1 MVPAEATNEKGKSKI
16 PEEKKEVANLDNVP
30 LDVKLVEADQIM
42 EEKAYINEFDQL
54 DQDGQLVGKKRSYDE
69 IIEDDQ
75 HQNQDMPQIS
85 MSNNPIQA
93 IMMENLN

>member
-1 MVPAEATNEKGKSKI
+1 MVPAEATNEKSKLKTL
-16 PEEKKEVANLDNVP
+16 EEKKEVVNLDNVP

-42 EEKAYINEFDQL
+42 EEEAYINEFDQV
-54 DQDGQLVGKKRSYDE
+54 DQDGQLVGKKRSHDE
-69 IIEDDQ
+69 IIEVPQ